1 MRDYIKEKKKEINW
15 RIKQILKNI
24 YIEKVITR

>member
-1 MRDYIKEKKKEINW
+1 MRNYIKEKKKINW